1 MSDAAAQ
8 VVLVETRGP
17 VKWVFINRIER
28 RNALNEQVA
37 NGIIAAIEDAEA
49 DPECRAIVL
58 TGAGDKAFCAGGD
71 LAPSAT
77 GAPFTVNP
85 ADPRNF
91 VVRMLKRMST
101 CTLPII
107 ARVNGPALAGGLG
120 LMCACDM
127 AVSSSTAKF
136 GTPESGIGLF
146 PAMIMPTLQ
155 RVLPLRKL
163 YELCITGELFTADEA
178 LAMDLVNYVVPPEEL
193 DAKVEW
199 LLGRIT
205 NKSPTAIR
213 LGKIGFQAVRD
224 MTLNQAYEFGQLM
237 LPTMAQTEDCK
248 EGFAAFQQK
257 RKPNWPGK

>member
-1 MSDAAAQ
+1 MSDAASE
-8 VVLVETRGP
+8 VVLVENRGP
-17 VKWVFINRIER
+17 VMWITINRAER

-37 NGIIAAIEDAEA
+37 NAIIAGIDAAEA
-49 DPECRAIVL
+49 NPETRAIVL
-58 TGAGDKAFCAGGD
+58 TGIGDKAFCAGGD

-77 GAPFTVNP
+77 GAPFTVNA

-91 VVRMLKRMST
+91 VVRMLKRFAT
-101 CTLPII
+101 CTLPTI

-127 AVSSSTAKF
+127 AVAVSTAKF
-136 GTPESGIGLF
+136 GTPESGVGLF

-155 RVLPLRKL
+155 RVLPLRRL
-163 YELCITGELFTADEA
+163 FELCITGELFTAAEA
-178 LAMDLVNYVVPPEEL
+178 LEFNLVNYVVPPEEL
-193 DAKVEW
+193 DAKLDW
-199 LLGRIT
+199 LLSRIT

-224 MTLNQAYEFGQLM
+224 MNLNQGYEFGQLM
-237 LPTMAQTEDCK
+237 LPIMALTEDSK

-257 RKPNWPGK
+257 RKPSWPGK